1 MTIMRQLIALTIML
15 SLGSAYATTI
25 QALSMEQR
33 TQRADRVIIG
43 EVQNIRYEKSS
54 NAQRIYTITTIKVIE
69 SLKGDAKKDMLLTV
83 RQIGGQMG
91 EWSQHVPG
99 DARFETQEE
108 VLVFLRHD
116 PRDDL
121 HFLVGMGQGKLTVD
135 TDTDRIGKSAQH
147 THGKPLHVHGPQK
160 TRNTPVQQSLSDLR
174 EHIQIWQRSAVP

>member
-1 MTIMRQLIALTIML
+1 MWQVVLFAILL

-25 QALSMEQR
+25 QALSMKQR

-43 EVQNIRYEKSS
+43 EVQHIRYEKAV
-54 NAQRIYTITTIKVIE
+54 NAQRIYTVTTIKVIE

-91 EWSQHVPG
+91 EWSQYVPG
-99 DARFETQEE
+99 DARFEKQEE

-121 HFLVGMGQGKLTVD
+121 HFLVGMAQGKLTVD
-135 TDTDRIGKSAQH
+135 TDTDRIGKSVQH
-147 THGKPLHVHGPQK
+147 THTRPLHVHGPEK
-160 TRNTPVQQSLSDLR
+160 THNVAHQRSLSELR
-174 EHIQIWQRSAVP
+174 NQIQTWISPTIP